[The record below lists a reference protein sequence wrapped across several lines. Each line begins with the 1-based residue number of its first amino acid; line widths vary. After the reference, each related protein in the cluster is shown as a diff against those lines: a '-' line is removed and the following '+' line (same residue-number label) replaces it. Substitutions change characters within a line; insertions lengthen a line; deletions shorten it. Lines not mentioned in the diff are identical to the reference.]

1 MSYLRVIDVR
11 FHIKL
16 STVRSLNSVSR
27 RYTTSYI
34 LPWYLIVYLEENKMT
49 CKYCNSENV
58 TKKGIRHNKQTYKC
72 KDCGHIFVPNGKF
85 SRMRNEKNIVVAALN
100 FYYDGLSMRKTQR
113 NLEQVFG
120 EKVSQ
125 VTILN
130 WIKKYSQLVKEYMIS
145 EVPQLSGLW
154 HEDET
159 MLNCEGRSIW
169 FWEMI
174 DEDTRFMVASHLSN
188 TRTFEDTV
196 SIFKK
201 GVQQSKVR
209 PRAVFVDGSHVYKS
223 AFNKVFYTMR
233 KDTRVELVQRVG
245 IKARETNNIVERL
258 HCTLK
263 DRTRCMRGLKS
274 YDSTKLLLEGWSV
287 HYNCVRPHI
296 SLGGKTPAQAAR
308 MNVPNNWKGLIDE
321 ATKRDAIT
329 LVNALSNAN
338 NQTVE
343 KQGIKAISK

>member
-1 MSYLRVIDVR
+1 M
-11 FHIKL
+11 
-16 STVRSLNSVSR
+16 N
-27 RYTTSYI
+27 
-34 LPWYLIVYLEENKMT
+34 
-49 CKYCNSENV
+49 CKYCDSENV

-72 KDCGHIFVPNGKF
+72 KDCGHIFVANSSF
-85 SRMRNEKNIVVAALN
+85 SKMRIEKNIVVAALN
-100 FYYDGLSMRKTQR
+100 FYYDGLSLRKAQR
-113 NLEQVFG
+113 NLEQIFG

-130 WIKKYSQLVKEYMIS
+130 WIKKYSLLVKEFMVAQ
-145 EVPQLSGLW
+145 VPQLSGLW

-159 MLNCEGRSIW
+159 MLQCEGRSIW

-174 DEDTRFMVASHLSN
+174 DEDTKFMVASHISN

-196 SIFKK
+196 SVFKK
-201 GVQQSKVR
+201 GFEQSKVR
-209 PRAVFVDGSHVYKS
+209 PRAVFVNGSHVYSS

-233 KDTRVELVQRVG
+233 KDTRPELVQRVG

-263 DRTRCMRGLKS
+263 DRTRVMRGLKS

-287 HYNCVRPHI
+287 HYNCVRPHQ

-308 MNVPNNWKGLIDE
+308 MDIPNNWKGLIE
-321 ATKRDAIT
+321 QATKHEAAL
-329 LVNALSNAN
+329 LVNALSKPNE
-338 NQTVE
+338 E
-343 KQGIKAISK
+343 KQGLKVVS